1 MSREIKFRAKRL
13 DNNQWVI
20 GYYLPTQY
28 GEKHFIYFALEFL
41 NEHTRIEIDPK
52 TLGQFTGLKDKNG
65 KEIYE
70 GDIVKLVYYPL
81 GANPDVYEY
90 SYIEL
95 VEFRSSAFVRL
106 RKLKLGIQLQPDKCE
121 IYQTNYRE
129 IVGSDNFNKDI
140 CNDRI
145 EIIGNIYDNPELIT
159 EVKND

>member
-70 GDIVKLVYYPL
+70 GDVVFSESNQYYKQ
-81 GANPDVYEY
+81 D
-90 SYIEL
+90 
-95 VEFRSSAFVRL
+95 
-106 RKLKLGIQLQPDKCE
+106 
-121 IYQTNYRE
+121 E
-129 IVGSDNFNKDI
+129 IVWDCYEMGWDIGKKDSWKL
-140 CNDRI
+140 RSPMSSKT
-145 EIIGNIYDNPELIT
+145 EIIGNIYENPELIT
-159 EVKND
+159 EVKNG